1 MAREFAPY
9 AEPDNRSPKECQIVE
24 AARRLF
30 LEQGYEIT
38 SMDAIATEANVSKRT
53 VYSHFRSKELLFVEV
68 MDGMCAQFGVGER
81 EAIDPDDPPERFL
94 CSVAKFVLS
103 KVLDPRMH
111 SVTRTI
117 AAESPSFPEMGQRFW
132 AIGPGNMVVQVT
144 DYLARQHDA
153 GVLVV
158 PDPRLAAGMFQSMV
172 AGPVF
177 LPMLFTGEAPYAEA
191 DRDRIAREATRM
203 FLAAHRP
210 GTAI

>member
-1 MAREFAPY
+1 MASEFAPY
-9 AEPDNRSPKECQIVE
+9 SEPENRSPKECQIVE

-38 SMDAIATEANVSKRT
+38 SMDAIAAEANVSKRT
-53 VYSHFRSKELLFVEV
+53 VYSHFRSKEMLFVEV
-68 MDGMCAQFGVGER
+68 MEGMCAQFGVGER
-81 EAIDPDDPPERFL
+81 EAIDPDAPPERYL

-111 SVTRTI
+111 SVTHTI
-117 AAESPSFPEMGQRFW
+117 AAEATSFPEMGQRFW
-132 AIGPGNMVVQVT
+132 AIGPGNMVLQVAE
-144 DYLARQHDA
+144 YLKRQHEA
-153 GVLVV
+153 GVLAV

-177 LPMLFTGEAPYAEA
+177 LPMLFTGEAPYSEA
-191 DRDRIAREATRM
+191 DRDRMAREATRI

-210 GTAI
+210 DKS